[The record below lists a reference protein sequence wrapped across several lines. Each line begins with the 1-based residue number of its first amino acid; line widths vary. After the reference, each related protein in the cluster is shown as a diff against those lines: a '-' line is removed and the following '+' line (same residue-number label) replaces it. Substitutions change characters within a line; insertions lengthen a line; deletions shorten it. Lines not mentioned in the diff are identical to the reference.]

1 MKKDI
6 PENELQDLQALS
18 GMRSSTQNMCFQIA
32 RFAWGEDPE
41 KSQRR
46 EKRYSGKLSA
56 GPTSITQSL
65 RGSIHSMSARE

>member
-1 MKKDI
+1 MH
-6 PENELQDLQALS
+6 LS
-18 GMRSSTQNMCFQIA
+18 DSSTQNMGFQIA

-46 EKRYSGKLSA
+46 ENKYSGQLSA

-65 RGSIHSMSARE
+65 RGNINLMNVRE